1 MPGCCHDDHCALG
14 GNTRAD
20 ANALRAASPAWRRV
34 LWIALLINAAMFG
47 VEVFGGLQAHSAAL
61 LADALDFAADAANY
75 GLSLAV
81 LGMALHWRS
90 RTAWIKGASLLAFGG
105 FVLARALWGVW
116 AGQPPQ
122 AMTMGAIAIVA
133 MLSNGIVAALL
144 YAWRDGDANMRS
156 VWLCT
161 RNDVLGN
168 IAVLLAAAG
177 VFGTGT
183 RWPDL
188 AVAVVMAALGISAG
202 WKVMR
207 LARVELRSGDR
218 DRAARLI
225 PTASE
230 IPDRRG

>member
-1 MPGCCHDDHCALG
+1 MPDCCERGGCASDPAL
-14 GNTRAD
+14 
-20 ANALRAASPAWRRV
+20 NASRAASPAWRRV
-34 LWIALLINAAMFG
+34 LWLALFINAVMFG
-47 VEVFGGLQAHSAAL
+47 VEVVSGLQAQSAAL

-90 RTAWIKGASLLAFGG
+90 RAAWVKGASLLAFGIV
-105 FVLARALWGVW
+105 VLLRALWGAW

-122 AMTMGAIAIVA
+122 AFTMGAIAIVA
-133 MLSNGIVAALL
+133 MLANGSVAVLL

-168 IAVLLAAAG
+168 VAVLLAAIG

-188 AVAVVMAALGISAG
+188 AVAVIMATLGVSAG
-202 WKVMR
+202 WRVMLLAHRELSTSAPR
-207 LARVELRSGDR
+207 LQ
-218 DRAARLI
+218 
-225 PTASE
+225 SE
-230 IPDRRG
+230 

>member
-1 MPGCCHDDHCALG
+1 MPGCCQNDHCATG
-14 GNTRAD
+14 AT
-20 ANALRAASPAWRRV
+20 ANATRAASPMWRRV
-34 LWIALLINAAMFG
+34 LWIALFINAAMFG
-47 VEVFGGLQAHSAAL
+47 VEVFGGLQAHSASL

-90 RTAWIKGASLLAFGG
+90 RAAWVKGASLLAFGV
-105 FVLARALWGVW
+105 FVLARALWGAW

-122 AMTMGAIAIVA
+122 AVTMGAIAIAA
-133 MLSNGIVAALL
+133 MLSNGIVAVLL

-168 IAVLLAAAG
+168 IAVLLAALG
-177 VFGTGT
+177 VSGTGT

-188 AVAVVMAALGISAG
+188 AVAVVMATLGISAG
-202 WKVMR
+202 WRVMR
-207 LARVELRSGDR
+207 LASAELRTHAVKETQGR
-218 DRAARLI
+218 PRL
-225 PTASE
+225 S
-230 IPDRRG
+230 

>member
-1 MPGCCHDDHCALG
+1 MPGCCDDDHCASS
-14 GNTRAD
+14 
-20 ANALRAASPAWRRV
+20 ANANATRAASPAWRRV

-47 VEVFGGLQAHSAAL
+47 VEVFGGLQAHSASL

-81 LGMALHWRS
+81 LGMALLWRS
-90 RTAWIKGASLLAFGG
+90 RAAWIKGASLLTFGV
-105 FVLARALWGVW
+105 FVLARAMWGVW
-116 AGQPPQ
+116 VGQPPQ
-122 AMTMGAIAIVA
+122 AMTMGAIAVAA

-168 IAVLLAAAG
+168 VAVLLAAVG
-177 VFGTGT
+177 VLGTGT

-188 AVAVVMAALGISAG
+188 LVAIIMAALGISAG
-202 WKVMR
+202 WKVMC
-207 LARVELRSGDR
+207 LARAELRGHVHPH
-218 DRAARLI
+218 A
-225 PTASE
+225 PQGE
-230 IPDRRG
+230 QVY

>member
-1 MPGCCHDDHCALG
+1 MPGCCQNDHCASS
-14 GNTRAD
+14 AS
-20 ANALRAASPAWRRV
+20 ASAARAASPAWRRV
-34 LWIALLINAAMFG
+34 LWIALLINAAMLG
-47 VEVFGGLQAHSAAL
+47 VEVWGGLQAHSASL

-90 RTAWIKGASLLAFGG
+90 RAAWIKGASLLTFGV

-122 AMTMGAIAIVA
+122 AFTMGTIAIAA
-133 MLSNGIVAALL
+133 MMSNGIVAVLL
-144 YAWRDGDANMRS
+144 YAWRDGDANMHS

-168 IAVLLAAAG
+168 VAVLFAALG
-177 VFGTGT
+177 VLGTGT

-188 AVAVVMAALGISAG
+188 AVAAVMAALGVSAG

-207 LARVELRSGDR
+207 LARAELREH
-218 DRAARLI
+218 AAQDA
-225 PTASE
+225 TAVIE
-230 IPDRRG
+230 IRGTRG

>member
-1 MPGCCHDDHCALG
+1 MPGCCHDDHCASSA
-14 GNTRAD
+14 NT
-20 ANALRAASPAWRRV
+20 NAARAASPAWRRV
-34 LWIALLINAAMFG
+34 LWVALCINAAMFG
-47 VEVFGGLQAHSAAL
+47 VEVFGGLQAHSASL

-75 GLSLAV
+75 ALSLAV
-81 LGMALHWRS
+81 LGMALHWRA
-90 RTAWIKGASLLAFGG
+90 RAAWIKGASLLGFGV

-122 AMTMGAIAIVA
+122 AMTMGAIAVVA
-133 MLSNGIVAALL
+133 MLANGLVAVLL

-168 IAVLLAAAG
+168 IAVLFAAVG

-188 AVAVVMAALGISAG
+188 AVALVMAALGISAG
-202 WKVMR
+202 WKVMQ
-207 LARVELRSGDR
+207 LARAELREQAQR
-218 DRAARLI
+218 RAVSSQTVGWPR
-225 PTASE
+225 
-230 IPDRRG
+230 